1 MKTYYSN
8 GKLLLTG
15 EYLVLDGAKALA
27 LPTKFGQNIT
37 IKKINEDKLIWES
50 YNDQNELWLQVEFD
64 LPRLRII
71 SATFESS
78 KEGGGDLLAEKLREI
93 IISAKSQSRI
103 LGTNFLTEKQGYYLK
118 STLDFPRNW
127 GLGSSSTLINNI
139 AQWANVDAFKLQF
152 SNFGGS
158 GYDIACAQNDEPILY
173 QKINKKPIV
182 ETIAY
187 NPTFKEQ
194 LYFVHLNKKQNS
206 REGIASYRNFKGNIN
221 ELTREISDLTN
232 EISTVESLS
241 IFEKII
247 SEHERIISTIIQQ
260 KPVQEQFFS
269 DYFGQT
275 KSLGAWGGDF
285 ILATGNVDTPEYFKQ
300 KGFGTVI
307 SYTDMILCDKK

>member
-37 IKKINEDKLIWES
+37 IKKIKEDKLVWES
-50 YNDQNELWLQVEFD
+50 YTDQNELWLQVEFD

-93 IISAKSQSRI
+93 LLSAKSQSQI
-103 LGTNFLTEKQGYYLK
+103 LGTNFLAEKQGYYLK

-139 AQWANVDAFKLQF
+139 AQWAAINAFQLQF

-158 GYDIACAQNDEPILY
+158 GYDIACAQNDTPIVY
-173 QKINKKPIV
+173 QILNKNPIV
-182 ETIAY
+182 EPIAF
-187 NPTFKEQ
+187 NPKFKKQ

-206 REGIASYRNFKGNIN
+206 REGIASYRNFKGNVQ
-221 ELTREISDLTN
+221 ELALEISNLTN
-232 EISTVESLS
+232 EISNVESLS
-241 IFEKII
+241 NFEKLIAEHEKII
-247 SEHERIISTIIQQ
+247 SKIIKQ

-269 DYFGQT
+269 DYFGHT

-285 ILATGNVDTPEYFKQ
+285 ILATGNEDTPEYFKQ
-300 KGFGTVI
+300 KGYGTII
-307 SYTDMILCDKK
+307 SYTDMILCNKK